1 MKYSTSTIRLRMI
14 VAAATGAFVIGVG
27 GAYGVEKCRDGANC
41 GLSLALLRDRDAK
54 DMKVAGPNQKPQRDE
69 PRYGRPALREEPTKA
84 FFVRGGYTLF
94 ASGDGLADGKGALL
108 YSAGYRSKI
117 SRDSPLSLEAEAV
130 FQRDK
135 DDVIIGVGQ
144 EEATRR
150 AISGLVSLRY
160 DGLQF
165 ANFTPYFSGGVG
177 PVHVKTQIDDGF
189 TPLTTGSRIELA
201 YQARV
206 GLAYPLTKKFN
217 IEAGYR
223 LLGATNDDI
232 KTHSAEIGLNYRF

>member
-1 MKYSTSTIRLRMI
+1 MTQSVPSIRTRLI
-14 VAAATGAFVIGVG
+14 AATAAAAVVIGAG
-27 GAYGVEKCRDGANC
+27 GAYGVDQCRDGTNC

-54 DMKVAGPNQKPQRDE
+54 DMKVAGPTQKPQRGE
-69 PRYGRPALREEPTKA
+69 SRYSRPALRDEPTRA

-94 ASGDGLADGKGALL
+94 AGGDGLADGKGALL
-108 YSAGYRSKI
+108 YSGGYRSKI
-117 SRDSPLSLEAEAV
+117 SPKSPLSLEAEAV

-160 DGLQF
+160 DGLKF

-206 GLAYPLTKKFN
+206 GLSYPLTKKFN
-217 IEAGYR
+217 VEAGYR

>member
-1 MKYSTSTIRLRMI
+1 MSNAMIRFRMI
-14 VAAATGAFVIGVG
+14 AAASAAAIVIGAG
-27 GAYGVEKCRDGANC
+27 GAYGVDQCRDGGNC

-54 DMKVAGPNQKPQRDE
+54 DMKVAGPTRKPERAE
-69 PRYGRPALREEPTKA
+69 LRYGRPALRDEPTKA
-84 FFVRGGYTLF
+84 FFVRGGYTLA
-94 ASGDGLADGKGALL
+94 ASGQGLADGKGANL
-108 YSAGYRSKI
+108 YSAGYRSRI
-117 SRDSPLSLEAEAV
+117 SREWPLSLEAEVV

-150 AISGLVSLRY
+150 AITGLVSLRY
-160 DGLQF
+160 DGF
-165 ANFTPYFSGGVG
+165 KFGNFTPYFSGGVG
-177 PVHVKTQIDDGF
+177 PAQVKTQIDDGF
-189 TPLTTGSRIELA
+189 TPISDSNIELG

-206 GLAYPLTKKFN
+206 GLSYPLTRKFAV
-217 IEAGYR
+217 EAGYR